1 MNRRNF
7 VKGVMAIAAGSAVA
21 RVARDRVEAGAPA
34 IAPASAPVTG
44 EVIDGPTMRYL
55 EDRRTLSMANG
66 AFAWSRVLPV
76 REESHADFGPV
87 SVGPYDA
94 GEASQR
100 DRYENLKAM
109 SEGWYT
115 LKIR

>member
-1 MNRRNF
+1 MRRRAF
-7 VKGVMAIAAGSAVA
+7 LTGLLASATGAIVAAKVDGA
-21 RVARDRVEAGAPA
+21 APA
-34 IAPASAPVTG
+34 IAPASASVTG

-76 REESHADFGPV
+76 REASHADFGPV
-87 SVGPYDA
+87 SIGPYDA
-94 GEASQR
+94 DEVSQR